1 MSNPLD
7 LTETAMDCGGTLHT
21 GGGVTFTAAAW
32 GTFVKSIRAALSAPA
47 AATSPEPASRAVR
60 GLQAL
65 RTVLGIDSP
74 ETRGWAP
81 AVQQESRRAIDRA
94 IAALT
99 PPAAA
104 SWEAPIELPALPE
117 PEGIDGDCGQWGPGR
132 VYAYTAGQM
141 QAYARDY
148 ARAALAAAPA
158 EPKTKDQT
166 GGHSVAAPSLP
177 SGAASEAVRSLQ
189 ALRVVIGIDSP
200 ETRGWAP
207 AVQQE
212 ARRAIDRALVVLAKQ
227 GPK

>member
-1 MSNPLD
+1 MRQNI
-7 LTETAMDCGGTLHT
+7 E
-21 GGGVTFTAAAW
+21 VTIRGKQKEW
-32 GTFVKSIRAALSAPA
+32 GFVFKGDPKYLEEWRADGLEVAVLLNRIPQWAQRLGLSA
-47 AATSPEPASRAVR
+47 
-60 GLQAL
+60 L
-65 RTVLGIDSP
+65 
-74 ETRGWAP
+74 
-81 AVQQESRRAIDRA
+81 
-94 IAALT
+94 
-99 PPAAA
+99 PAAA